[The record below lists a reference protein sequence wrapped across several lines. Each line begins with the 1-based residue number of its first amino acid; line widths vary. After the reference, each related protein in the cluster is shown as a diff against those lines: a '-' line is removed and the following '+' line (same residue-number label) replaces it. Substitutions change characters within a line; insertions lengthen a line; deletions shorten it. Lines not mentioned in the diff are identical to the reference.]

1 MPRPSFKNIGLRRDL
16 NLSDLQSKDQ
26 ALNNVLNN
34 LVVGSDNKSFS
45 GGDLDAIKGISNS
58 TVVNRDIGLM
68 AGLAVKNTILED
80 GELVDRVATPIITV
94 KNQLDT
100 IIATTNDPPFFNGGD
115 GLIATFY
122 DVDQI
127 ATNLSKNTTGITLI
141 ASGEAPQ
148 VTKPFWNNGV
158 FEFSNKLDDTLGGAN
173 GLIQWQGFYVPDS
186 SGPSTFSF
194 ETTGLVMFEVADEF
208 GDLQVVQNTFAEE
221 RPIEHKS
228 AMVNEL
234 SVTVDAID
242 ARTVIIGDQVTAA
255 EDAFGN
261 AILASEISAGLF
273 VDGVGK
279 TSITLNQSITVP
291 DEAILTYSIANK
303 IGSDAFR
310 FSHTEPT
317 LEKYVPLEIRLS
329 YWYSE
334 EDTNYFNKYIDANLT
349 TNIKDSGNWPYWYL
363 YQTEPA
369 EFDEDSFKGFYDNRL
384 LTGGGEIGPLD
395 VNFST
400 QYAKWLSISPLT
412 VTYAP
417 PLRFANAL
425 RAEYTYNL
433 VQDSNI
439 CSTTATS
446 PYTDNIEIGNKIITP
461 AFINGAEVTDISRNN
476 IVIINDTASGDATI
490 AVKFLDHRGFL
501 GTQAATSSG
510 NDVTIDTTDGLKV
523 GTVVVCENNPAGTDY
538 IRVTSISSIRTFTTN
553 IALNLTGLE
562 EVFFYSDKGLNN
574 NSLNNF
580 CIGTLGREIATTAS
594 PGDTQL
600 VLNDVTGFG
609 LNNVIQSSPYLA
621 DIDPDDTS
629 TLTRIIAIDA
639 NTNTI
644 TINKPVEAGDDMVA
658 GTTVVICPT
667 DTTQNKEACVIPL
680 NTAPPFVGTLEGLRT
695 TDGLGATVGLQMTN
709 ANSILKV
716 RDFVAENATAT
727 ELSLGDALAY
737 DRTIPITFNGTVYRA
752 LASTS

>member
-16 NLSDLQSKDQ
+16 NLSDLQSKDL

-58 TVVNRDIGLM
+58 TVTNRDIGLM

-80 GELVDRVATPIITV
+80 GELVDRIATPVITV

-115 GLIATFY
+115 GLVATFY
-122 DVDQI
+122 DTDQI

-141 ASGEAPQ
+141 APGEAPQ

-173 GLIQWQGFYVPDS
+173 GLIQWQGFYVPDA

-221 RPIEHKS
+221 RQITHKS
-228 AMVNEL
+228 EMINEL
-234 SVTVDAID
+234 SVTLDNID
-242 ARTVIIGDQVTAA
+242 ARTVIIGDEITAA
-255 EDAFGN
+255 EDASGN
-261 AILASEISAGLF
+261 PILTSEISAGLF

-279 TSITLNQSITVP
+279 TSVTFNTAITVP
-291 DEAILTYSIANK
+291 DEAVLTYSIANK

-310 FSHTEPT
+310 FAHTEAA
-317 LEKYVPLEIRLS
+317 LEKYVPIEIRLS

-363 YQTEPA
+363 YQTIPS
-369 EFDEDSFKGFYDNRL
+369 EFDENSFKGFYDNRL
-384 LTGGGEIGPLD
+384 LTGGGEIGPTE

-425 RAEYTYNL
+425 RAEYTYNMI
-433 VQDSNI
+433 QDSNI
-439 CSTTATS
+439 CSTTSTS
-446 PYTDNIEIGNKIITP
+446 PFTDNIEIGNKIITP
-461 AFINGAEVTDISRNN
+461 AFTKGTSVTDISRNN
-476 IVIINDTASGDATI
+476 IVIVNGTASGDATV

-501 GTQAATSSG
+501 DTQAGTSIG
-510 NDVTIDTTDGLKV
+510 NDVTIDTTEGLKV
-523 GTVVVCENNPAGTDY
+523 GTVVVCENNPAGSDY

-553 IALNLTGLE
+553 IALTLTGLE

-580 CIGTLGREIATTAS
+580 CIGTLGREIAVTAS

-600 VLNDVTGFG
+600 VLNDATGFG

-621 DIDPDDTS
+621 EIDPSDTS
-629 TLTRIIAIDA
+629 TLTRIVAIDTS
-639 NTNTI
+639 TNTI

-709 ANSILKV
+709 ANSVLKV

-737 DRTIPITFNGTVYRA
+737 DKTIPITFNGTVYRA

>member
-58 TVVNRDIGLM
+58 TVTNRDIGLM
-68 AGLAVKNTILED
+68 AGLAVKNTVLED
-80 GELVDRVATPIITV
+80 GELVDKIATPVITV

-115 GLIATFY
+115 GLVAKFY
-122 DVDQI
+122 DTDQI
-127 ATNLSKNTTGITLI
+127 NASLSKNTTGATIITP
-141 ASGEAPQ
+141 GETPQ

-173 GLIQWQGFYVPDS
+173 GLIQWQGFYVPDA

-194 ETTGLVMFEVADEF
+194 DTTGLVMFEVADEF

-228 AMVNEL
+228 AMANEL

-242 ARTVIIGDQVTAA
+242 ARTVIIGDQVTSAV
-255 EDAFGN
+255 DASGN
-261 AILASEISAGLF
+261 AILGTEISSGLF
-273 VDGVGK
+273 VDGVGN
-279 TSITLNQSITVP
+279 TTITLNQSITVP
-291 DEAILTYSIANK
+291 DEAVLTYSIANK
-303 IGSDAFR
+303 IGSEAFR
-310 FSHTEPT
+310 FAHTEPT
-317 LEKYVPLEIRLS
+317 LEKYVPIEIRLT
-329 YWYSE
+329 YWYS
-334 EDTNYFNKYIDANLT
+334 DPTANYFNKYIDANLS
-349 TNIKDSGNWPYWYL
+349 TNVKDSGNWPYWYL
-363 YQTEPA
+363 YQSLPA
-369 EFDEDSFKGFYDNRL
+369 DFEEDSFKGFYDNRL
-384 LTGGGEIGPLD
+384 LTGGGTIGPTD

-433 VQDSNI
+433 IQNSNI
-439 CSTTATS
+439 CSTTSTS
-446 PYTDNIEIGNKIITP
+446 PYTDNIEIGNKIISP
-461 AFINGAEVTDISRNN
+461 AFTSGTQVSDISRNN
-476 IVIINDTASGDATI
+476 IVIVNGTSSGDATV

-501 GTQAATSSG
+501 DTQAATSVG
-510 NDVTIDTTDGLKV
+510 NDVTITTTNGLKI

-600 VLNDVTGFG
+600 ILNDVTGFG
-609 LNNVIQSSPYLA
+609 LNNVIQSSPYLPA
-621 DIDPDDTS
+621 IDPDDTS
-629 TLTRIIAIDA
+629 TLTRIVAIDP

-667 DTTQNKEACVIPL
+667 ATTQNKEACVIPL
-680 NTAPPFVGTLEGLRT
+680 NTAPPFVGTLDGLRT
-695 TDGLGATVGLQMTN
+695 TDGLGATVGLQFTH
-709 ANSILKV
+709 ASSILKV
-716 RDFVAENATAT
+716 RDFVAVNATAT
-727 ELSLGDALAY
+727 ELSLGDALAF
-737 DRTIPITFNGTVYRA
+737 DRTIPITFNGTVYKV

>member
-16 NLSDLQSKDQ
+16 NLADLQSKDL

-58 TVVNRDIGLM
+58 TVTNRDIGLM

-80 GELVDRVATPIITV
+80 GELVDRIATPVITV

-115 GLIATFY
+115 GLIARFY
-122 DVDQI
+122 DTDQI
-127 ATNLSKNTTGITLI
+127 ATNLSKNTTGVTLI
-141 ASGEAPQ
+141 APNEDPQ

-173 GLIQWQGFYVPDS
+173 GLIQWQGFYVPDA

-194 ETTGLVMFEVADEF
+194 ETTGLVMLEVADEF

-221 RPIEHKS
+221 RQITHRSE
-228 AMVNEL
+228 MINEL
-234 SVTVDAID
+234 SVTLDNID
-242 ARTVIIGDQVTAA
+242 ARTVIIGDEITAA
-255 EDAFGN
+255 FDASGN
-261 AILASEISAGLF
+261 PILASEISAGLF

-279 TSITLNQSITVP
+279 TSVTFNTAISVP
-291 DEAILTYSIANK
+291 DEAVLTYSIANK

-310 FSHTEPT
+310 FAHTEAT
-317 LEKYVPLEIRLS
+317 LEKYVPIEIRLS

-363 YQTEPA
+363 YQTIPA
-369 EFDEDSFKGFYDNRL
+369 EFDENSFKGFYDNRL
-384 LTGGGEIGPLD
+384 LTGGGEIGPTE

-425 RAEYTYNL
+425 RADYTLNMI
-433 VQDSNI
+433 QDSNI

-446 PYTDNIEIGNKIITP
+446 PFTDNIEIGNKIITP
-461 AFINGAEVTDISRNN
+461 AFTKGTSVTDISRNN
-476 IVIINDTASGDATI
+476 IIIVNGTASGDATI

-501 GTQAATSSG
+501 DTQAGTSIG
-510 NDVTIDTTDGLKV
+510 NDVTIDTTEGLKV
-523 GTVVVCENNPAGTDY
+523 GTVVVCENNPAGSDY

-580 CIGTLGREIATTAS
+580 CIGTLGREIAVTAS

-600 VLNDVTGFG
+600 VLNDATGFG

-621 DIDPDDTS
+621 EIDPSDTS
-629 TLTRIIAIDA
+629 TLTRIVAIDT

-709 ANSILKV
+709 ANSVLKV

-737 DRTIPITFNGTVYRA
+737 DKTIPITFNGTVYRA